1 MLYSSWYIAHD
12 SMRISFKLLNIAVHG
27 RVYMARKSKCMEP
40 FTFDL
45 VDILRYN
52 VIGVIYVYIYE
63 KVFDMDLC
71 KK

>member
-1 MLYSSWYIAHD
+1 MLYSSWYIAH
-12 SMRISFKLLNIAVHG
+12 SMRTSFKLLNIAVHG
-27 RVYMARKSKCMEP
+27 RVYMVRKSKCMES